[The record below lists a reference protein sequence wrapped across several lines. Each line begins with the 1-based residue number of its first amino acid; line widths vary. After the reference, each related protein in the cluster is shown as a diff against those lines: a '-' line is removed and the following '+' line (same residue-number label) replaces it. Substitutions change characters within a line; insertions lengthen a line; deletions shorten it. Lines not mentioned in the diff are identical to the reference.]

1 MKILETII
9 TFFLV
14 VPSTIIEHACD
25 ADMVMHWVMQRSN
38 IIYTITTPSES
49 LLKELQTVE
58 VRSMKFIIKFL
69 RICIMIVTKFIVVFT
84 RLLTM
89 TWRIYLVIKGK

>member
-58 VRSMKFIIKFL
+58 VRSTEFIFKFARFNMHILIS
-69 RICIMIVTKFIVVFT
+69 C
-84 RLLTM
+84 LLPS
-89 TWRIYLVIKGK
+89 LC